1 MGPKRER
8 ERERWPMGQT
18 QFTHLS
24 LEVANDELYK
34 INYDVMKAGHSAETI
49 LSQSRVVV
57 VDLCQ
62 MPTDIS
68 LSLSLTGVV
77 NIIHYHM

>member
-1 MGPKRER
+1 MGPKPER

-24 LEVANDELYK
+24 LKVANDDDDEFYK

-62 MPTDIS
+62 MPTDIA
-68 LSLSLTGVV
+68 LSFPHSGC
-77 NIIHYHM
+77 